1 MARYEFP
8 MAKAG
13 YLLNFSTPAGQGG
26 DKQNFWRNIMGFST
40 PEELRSAILSEVT
53 LDQLQ
58 PQGQNAYGDLYR
70 AYIQLTGP
78 SGQTRRIRTVWIVR
92 FGEEIARFVTA
103 VPVRASGDLSHRG
116 DSSPS

>member
-1 MARYEFP
+1 MARYEFL

-78 SGQTRRIRTVWIVR
+78 SSQTRRIRTVWIVL

-103 VPVRASGDLSHRG
+103 VPDRG